1 MVDSNFGALQRQ
13 QNLEAFDFDLQS
25 QKKRKR
31 FPSWATPFRVIAT
44 LVVGGGAVYAYS
56 YSRGTKASYR
66 ISYANV
72 GTAQQLLASS
82 GTISPSSLSTIDFAV
97 AGTVASVSVTVGQ
110 SVQAGQTLATLD
122 SSSLNATL
130 QAANSSLALAQLK
143 LANDIASQ
151 NTTTTT
157 TTTSTT
163 VISTG
168 PSPVLQPQN
177 TLNIAESNLS
187 LALSLVSSLCN
198 SSTST
203 TAASSTSTTVLS
215 PSAATT
221 TTSTTTPATVTFHR
235 HGHRRSPVPTTSST
249 TTTTIATKNQPLMGG
264 QSSSSSA
271 TSPTT
276 CASAL
281 SSAGNDL
288 SQVTSLT
295 SQLTKAIS
303 ASTVP
308 KAATSNQGQSN
319 TNNRGQSFSSNPAT
333 PTQVAV
339 DEAKVSLAQANV
351 ADATAQLSLAT
362 LTSPIAGTVASIGVG
377 IDSSVRAASSS
388 SEFVIIGGSND
399 YTATF
404 SASPSQLPMIH
415 LGSKAT
421 VTPDMTMVPVAG
433 TVTAIGAANTS
444 ASATTYP
451 VTITFAANNLNHLS
465 GGQASI
471 TMDLASAAHV
481 LTVPTSA
488 VTTNGLLHYVK
499 VLKGSSV
506 KNVTVEIGVV
516 GSIYTQILS
525 GLTPGEPVVLA
536 NNSLAIPATSTLT
549 TRFGALRALGG
560 GRALGGRALGGRG
573 LGGRGLGGAKA
584 ARNSAG

>member
-157 TTTSTT
+157 TSTT

-168 PSPVLQPQN
+168 PSPVLQTQN

-203 TAASSTSTTVLS
+203 TATSSTSTTVLS

-235 HGHRRSPVPTTSST
+235 HGHRRSPVPTTSSTTTTT

-499 VLKGSSV
+499 VLKGSSI

-560 GRALGGRALGGRG
+560 GRALGGRG

>member
-157 TTTSTT
+157 TSTT

-168 PSPVLQPQN
+168 PSPVLQTQN

-203 TAASSTSTTVLS
+203 TATSSTSTTVLS

-235 HGHRRSPVPTTSST
+235 HGHRRSPVPTTSSTTTT

-499 VLKGSSV
+499 VLKGSSI

-560 GRALGGRALGGRG
+560 GRALGGRG